1 METIFIPAFILGMLS
16 NLHCLGMCGPIAL
29 AIPLNRTSKSA
40 MLFGILQYHIG
51 RILVYGI
58 LGYLVGYI
66 GMGIKLFGVLQA
78 ISIIAGIGIIIYAW
92 RKKINFTKIKLPS
105 FLGPLSL
112 SKGHSSLLSSYMGK
126 IMRSKS
132 PLKLFLLGALN
143 GLLPCGMVYTALI
156 TAVVL
161 GTPLLSATSMLA
173 FGLGTLPGLVAFSLF
188 AQQLGNPIRSKINRY
203 LPYLITLVG
212 LLIILRGMNLNI
224 PYISP
229 KVSVVESST
238 PSKNKKVVMD
248 CCHKSTKCEKK

>member
-1 METIFIPAFILGMLS
+1 MTSILASAFLLGIIS

-29 AIPLNRTSKSA
+29 AIPLNRSSKSA
-40 MLFGILQYHIG
+40 MLFGILQYHLG
-51 RILVYGI
+51 RVLIYAI
-58 LGYLVGYI
+58 LGYILGYI

-92 RKKINFTKIKLPS
+92 RNKLTFFKNPFTS
-105 FLGPLSL
+105 SL
-112 SKGHSSLLSSYMGK
+112 RHTSLLSRSMGK
-126 IMRSKS
+126 IMRSES

-161 GTPLLSATSMLA
+161 GTPILSATSMLA

-203 LPYLITLVG
+203 LPYLITVVG
-212 LLIILRGMNLNI
+212 LLITLRGMNLNI

-229 KVSVVESST
+229 KVSFSEE
-238 PSKNKKVVMD
+238 KKEVVMD

>member
-1 METIFIPAFILGMLS
+1 METIFIPAFILGVIS

-29 AIPLNRTSKSA
+29 AIPLNRSSKSA
-40 MLFGILQYHIG
+40 MLFGILQYHLG
-51 RILVYGI
+51 RVLVYAI
-58 LGYLVGYI
+58 LGYIVGYI

-92 RKKINFTKIKLPS
+92 RKKLTFFKNPFTS
-105 FLGPLSL
+105 SL
-112 SKGHSSLLSSYMGK
+112 RHTSLLSRSMGK
-126 IMRSKS
+126 IMRSES

-203 LPYLITLVG
+203 LPYLITVVG
-212 LLIILRGMNLNI
+212 LLIVLRGMNLNI

-229 KVSVVESST
+229 KVSFSEE
-238 PSKNKKVVMD
+238 KKEVVMD
-248 CCHKSTKCEKK
+248 CCHKNMKCEK

>member
-1 METIFIPAFILGMLS
+1 MKTIFIPAFILGAIS

-29 AIPLNRTSKSA
+29 AIPLNRSSKSA
-40 MLFGILQYHIG
+40 MLFGILQYHLG
-51 RILVYGI
+51 RVLVYAI
-58 LGYLVGYI
+58 LGYIVGYI

-92 RKKINFTKIKLPS
+92 RKKLTFFKNPFTS
-105 FLGPLSL
+105 SL
-112 SKGHSSLLSSYMGK
+112 RHTSLLSRSMGK
-126 IMRSKS
+126 IMRSES

-203 LPYLITLVG
+203 LPYLITVVG
-212 LLIILRGMNLNI
+212 LLIVLRGMNLNI

-229 KVSVVESST
+229 KVSFSAA
-238 PSKNKKVVMD
+238 KKEVVMD
-248 CCHKSTKCEKK
+248 CCHKNMKCEK

>member
-1 METIFIPAFILGMLS
+1 METIFIPAFILGVIS

-29 AIPLNRTSKSA
+29 AIPLNRSSKSA
-40 MLFGILQYHIG
+40 MFSGIIQYHIG

-66 GMGIKLFGVLQA
+66 GMGIKLFGILQA

-92 RKKINFTKIKLPS
+92 RNKLTFFKNPFTSTLR
-105 FLGPLSL
+105 
-112 SKGHSSLLSSYMGK
+112 HTSLLSRSMGK
-126 IMRSKS
+126 IMRSES
-132 PLKLFLLGALN
+132 PLKLLLLGALN

-161 GTPLLSATSMLA
+161 GTPLLSTTSMLA
-173 FGLGTLPGLVAFSLF
+173 FGLGTLPGLIAFSLF
-188 AQQLGNPIRSKINRY
+188 AQRLGNPMRSKINHY
-203 LPYLITLVG
+203 LPYLITVVG

-229 KVSVVESST
+229 KVSYSEE
-238 PSKNKKVVMD
+238 KKEVVMD
-248 CCHKSTKCEKK
+248 CCHKNTKCEKK

>member
-1 METIFIPAFILGMLS
+1 METIFIPAFILGVIS

-29 AIPLNRTSKSA
+29 AIPLNRSSKST

-51 RILVYGI
+51 RVLVYAI
-58 LGYLVGYI
+58 LGYIVGYI

-92 RKKINFTKIKLPS
+92 RKKLTFFKNPFTS
-105 FLGPLSL
+105 SL
-112 SKGHSSLLSSYMGK
+112 RHTSLLSQSMGK
-126 IMRSKS
+126 IMRSES
-132 PLKLFLLGALN
+132 PLKLFLLGTLN

-173 FGLGTLPGLVAFSLF
+173 FGLGTLPGLVAFSVF

-203 LPYLITLVG
+203 LPYLITIVG
-212 LLIILRGMNLNI
+212 LLIVLRGMNLNI

-229 KVSVVESST
+229 KVSFSEE
-238 PSKNKKVVMD
+238 KKEVVMD

>member
-1 METIFIPAFILGMLS
+1 METIFIPAFILGVIS

-29 AIPLNRTSKSA
+29 AIPLNRSSKSA
-40 MLFGILQYHIG
+40 MLFGILQYHLG
-51 RILVYGI
+51 RVLVYAI
-58 LGYLVGYI
+58 LGYIVGYI
-66 GMGIKLFGVLQA
+66 GMGIKLFGILQA

-92 RKKINFTKIKLPS
+92 RKKLTFFKNPFTS
-105 FLGPLSL
+105 SL
-112 SKGHSSLLSSYMGK
+112 RHTSLLSRSMGK
-126 IMRSKS
+126 IMRSES

-161 GTPLLSATSMLA
+161 GTPILSATSMLA

-203 LPYLITLVG
+203 LPYLITVVG
-212 LLIILRGMNLNI
+212 LLIVLRGMNLNI

-229 KVSVVESST
+229 KVSFSEE
-238 PSKNKKVVMD
+238 KKEVIMD
-248 CCHKSTKCEKK
+248 CCHKNTKCEKK

>member
-1 METIFIPAFILGMLS
+1 METIFIPAFILGVIS

-29 AIPLNRTSKSA
+29 AIPLNRSSKSA
-40 MLFGILQYHIG
+40 MLFGILQYHLG
-51 RILVYGI
+51 RVLVYAI
-58 LGYLVGYI
+58 LGYIVGYI

-105 FLGPLSL
+105 FLCTLSL
-112 SKGHSSLLSSYMGK
+112 SKGHFVTMSLLSQSMGK
-126 IMRSKS
+126 IMHSES

-188 AQQLGNPIRSKINRY
+188 AQQLGNPMRSKINRY
-203 LPYLITLVG
+203 LPYLITVVG

-229 KVSVVESST
+229 KVSFSEE
-238 PSKNKKVVMD
+238 KKEVIMD
-248 CCHKSTKCEKK
+248 CCHKNTKCEKK